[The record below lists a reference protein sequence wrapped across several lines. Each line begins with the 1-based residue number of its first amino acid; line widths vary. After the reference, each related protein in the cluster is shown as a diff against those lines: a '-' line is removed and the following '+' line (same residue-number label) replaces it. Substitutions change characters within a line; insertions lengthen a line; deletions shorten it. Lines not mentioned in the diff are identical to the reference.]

1 MDQCNGSITA
11 VAWLSAIASPLNAL
25 LFLIR
30 ALAVFRQSRRLP
42 VMFALL
48 WVTTLTS
55 LCLPF
60 SCYHDM
66 KNSRGCCILGR
77 EERTGAVGLIS
88 VVLFDTTVFI
98 AIAHQMFNLDKLNKT
113 ARSNEFYVERTCR
126 VSRVLLMTGYIYYL
140 WVHIIH
146 SNLIKVSLTSPFLFA

>member
-1 MDQCNGSITA
+1 MNQCNGSITA

-30 ALAVFRQSRRLP
+30 ALAVFRQSRRLS
-42 VMFALL
+42 VIFALL

-60 SCYHDM
+60 SFYHDM
-66 KNSRGCCILGR
+66 KNSRGCCILGTR
-77 EERTGAVGLIS
+77 GENRCGWPDFRGSFRYYGLR
-88 VVLFDTTVFI
+88 I

-126 VSRVLLMTGYIYYL
+126 VSRVLLTTGYIYYL
-140 WVHIIH
+140 
-146 SNLIKVSLTSPFLFA
+146 